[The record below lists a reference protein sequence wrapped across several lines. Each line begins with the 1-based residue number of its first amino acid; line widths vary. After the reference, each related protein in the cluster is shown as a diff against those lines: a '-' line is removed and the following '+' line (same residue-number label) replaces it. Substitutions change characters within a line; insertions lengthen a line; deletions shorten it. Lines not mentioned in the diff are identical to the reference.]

1 MDSLFSP
8 HMKTIT
14 CKFES
19 ALFNSQLMLRDG
31 SQRDVE
37 SIHNALSSLLPVT
50 DSHPGPMLQLNLVQF
65 IKNKAATT
73 KNE

>member
-1 MDSLFSP
+1 
-8 HMKTIT
+8 MKTIT

-37 SIHNALSSLLPVT
+37 SIHNAPSSLLPVT

-65 IKNKAATT
+65 VKNKAATT